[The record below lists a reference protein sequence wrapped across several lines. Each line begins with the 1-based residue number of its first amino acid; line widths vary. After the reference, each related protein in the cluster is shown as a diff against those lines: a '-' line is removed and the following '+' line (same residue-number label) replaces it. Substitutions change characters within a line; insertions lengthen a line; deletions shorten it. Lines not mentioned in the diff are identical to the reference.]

1 MGPPRL
7 YSPIATQYT
16 FREWS
21 LKRLDD
27 RKLVIYLCPCY
38 IYIYTD
44 WWYELSLCF
53 INWHLEIDE
62 NKLYH
67 TFLPAGLA
75 WQPGFIHGHF
85 TITSLIMFSEVLKLP
100 SSHCSPLSFS
110 KLLGK
115 PPQEALKV
123 NLIAPMALM
132 QARDILGIWSFGVIG
147 GRAGRVFIY
156 NKPTNTARQSWA
168 TCSPSASFEIF
179 EMVIARGRRERE
191 RGICIFI
198 YIYIHICVCMCVYI
212 YICTYIS
219 CIAYGQIWSYMV
231 LYIYLQMI
239 HVLSLDSCNFTDMT
253 RPCAQGA
260 AASATSCPAAVCCTW
275 GPPWHIIRRKGRP
288 RDTARRQWKL
298 RTLEVELFIDLWST
312 IVNKWLIT
320 VHNVYWIYYWWI
332 MVNNG

>member
-1 MGPPRL
+1 
-7 YSPIATQYT
+7 
-16 FREWS
+16 
-21 LKRLDD
+21 
-27 RKLVIYLCPCY
+27 
-38 IYIYTD
+38 
-44 WWYELSLCF
+44 
-53 INWHLEIDE
+53 
-62 NKLYH
+62 
-67 TFLPAGLA
+67 
-75 WQPGFIHGHF
+75 
-85 TITSLIMFSEVLKLP
+85 MFSEVLKLP

-198 YIYIHICVCMCVYI
+198 YIYTYLRVYVYI

-260 AASATSCPAAVCCTW
+260 AASATSCRRPCAALGDLRGTSSAERDGHVT
-275 GPPWHIIRRKGRP
+275 RRG
-288 RDTARRQWKL
+288 DNGSYGLWKL
-298 RTLEVELFIDLWST
+298 NCL
-312 IVNKWLIT
+312 LIYGQQLLT
-320 VHNVYWIYYWWI
+320 
-332 MVNNG
+332 NG